1 MSKKENKPKKDI
13 NGKLSTYVV
22 VMLLSIIII
31 IIIAA
36 LADDREEN
44 IQSQI
49 DSTTQTNLTIQNE
62 LVTVKDE
69 NSLLSQEN
77 DKLTKQVEENSKNDE
92 AYKIISEALNLYNE
106 DKEEEAYAK
115 FSEIDSS
122 NLSETVSPLYEAVKK
137 TIGYEPKN
145 EKQN

>member
-1 MSKKENKPKKDI
+1 M
-13 NGKLSTYVV
+13 
-22 VMLLSIIII
+22 
-31 IIIAA
+31 
-36 LADDREEN
+36 ADDREEN

-69 NSLLSQEN
+69 NYLLSQEN

-137 TIGYEPKN
+137 TIGYEPKS